1 MAAEHII
8 KSYDEE
14 LGRLSKMIVE
24 MGGLA
29 ESQLAAAIDAV
40 AKRDSELA
48 ARVVEGDAKVDEL
61 ARQDAERAA
70 ERAEITQAAIDEPAV
85 REPRAEPGRPDTG

>member
-14 LGRLSKMIVE
+14 LNRLSKMIVE

-40 AKRDSELA
+40 IKRDSELA
-48 ARVVEGDAKVDEL
+48 ARVIEGD
-61 ARQDAERAA
+61 
-70 ERAEITQAAIDEPAV
+70 
-85 REPRAEPGRPDTG
+85 PRCDTVT